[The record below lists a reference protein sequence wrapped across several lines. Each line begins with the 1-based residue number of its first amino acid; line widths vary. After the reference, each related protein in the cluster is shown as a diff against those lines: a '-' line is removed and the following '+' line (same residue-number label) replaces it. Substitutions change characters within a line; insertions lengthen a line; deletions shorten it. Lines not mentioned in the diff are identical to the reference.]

1 MSKIQFSESKTLK
14 LTNVLKYKVLF
25 NEEDFDF
32 NVAIEQMR
40 SYIKTKGTMQIGPL
54 IQYTR
59 TFLNENNA
67 LEMEVIM
74 MLQCNNFI
82 HTVEQPYSME
92 PVIRVPDAMYCR
104 YRGPEMALKFA
115 YDKINLE
122 AFENEIELKDY
133 SYTIFVNNNEEE
145 GIIVADVF
153 IPKTVKE

>member
-1 MSKIQFSESKTLK
+1 MKKIQFSESKTLK

-40 SYIKTKGTMQIGPL
+40 SYIKTKGVMQIGPL

-59 TFLNENNA
+59 TFLSDNNA
-67 LEMEVIM
+67 LEMEVVM

-92 PVIRVPDAMYCR
+92 SVIRVPDAMYCR

-122 AFENEIELKDY
+122 AFEKEIELEDY

-145 GIIVADVF
+145 GIMIADVF
-153 IPKTVKE
+153 IPKAIKE